1 MGTQSQTTSVFMSV
15 SRLRS
20 CWIGRTSHSTS
31 TEHKGA
37 SATVS
42 WGYRWLRAN
51 PGENKQDQ
59 LLRRGHPDSLS
70 PEQQNQWILCSKFRT
85 LVEQLSRY
93 PTWALCSQILMRS
106 NEQAWQDWRK
116 KAHHSPPSS
125 RSPVQ
130 CASWSRVDSM
140 PSRATNLWEAEERLR
155 KENAKER
162 SCICSEISC
171 QNPAIPPSLHNK
183 PWTACRSCQRTHS
196 KRKQNHSGTSSHKAT
211 PFTLRTEIG
220 PANSIIKT
228 PLGHSA
234 EVQASG
240 QCASISLN
248 GFCSPAYHGTQS
260 SPSMPGVYEQ
270 I

>member
-1 MGTQSQTTSVFMSV
+1 MSV

-20 CWIGRTSHSTS
+20 CWTGRTSHSTN

-37 SATVS
+37 SATAS

-59 LLRRGHPDSLS
+59 LLCRGHPDSLF
-70 PEQQNQWILCSKFRT
+70 PEQQNQWIPCFKFRT
-85 LVEQLSRY
+85 LLEQLSRY
-93 PTWALCSQILMRS
+93 PTWALCSQILTSS
-106 NEQAWQDWRK
+106 NEQARQDWRK
-116 KAHHSPPSS
+116 KAHHSLPSN
-125 RSPVQ
+125 RSPGWDVAALSSVPP
-130 CASWSRVDSM
+130 CWNRVDSM
-140 PSRATNLWEAEERLR
+140 PSLATNLWEAEERLR

-162 SCICSEISC
+162 FCICSEISC
-171 QNPAIPPSLHNK
+171 QNPAIPPSLYNK
-183 PWTACRSCQRTHS
+183 PWTACRSCQMTHS
-196 KRKQNHSGTSSHKAT
+196 KRKQNYSGTSSHKAT
-211 PFTLRTEIG
+211 AFTLRTEIG
-220 PANSIIKT
+220 PASSIIKT

-248 GFCSPAYHGTQS
+248 GFCSPAYYRTQR

>member
-155 KENAKER
+155 KKER
-162 SCICSEISC
+162 IKMDKTRFRILAFAAQLSQSCG
-171 QNPAIPPSLHNK
+171 NSLCKLVNG
-183 PWTACRSCQRTHS
+183 CRWRVI
-196 KRKQNHSGTSSHKAT
+196 RARDWNW
-211 PFTLRTEIG
+211 L
-220 PANSIIKT
+220 
-228 PLGHSA
+228 
-234 EVQASG
+234 
-240 QCASISLN
+240 
-248 GFCSPAYHGTQS
+248 
-260 SPSMPGVYEQ
+260 
-270 I
+270 

>member
-37 SATVS
+37 SAIVS

-116 KAHHSPPSS
+116 KAHHSPPSGW
-125 RSPVQ
+125 SPGWNAAALSSVPPGAGWTQ
-130 CASWSRVDSM
+130 CHHELPISGRQKKG
-140 PSRATNLWEAEERLR
+140 WEKKMLR
-155 KENAKER
+155 KGSVYALKLVAR
-162 SCICSEISC
+162 IQQYHLVYII
-171 QNPAIPPSLHNK
+171 NPGQHAEAARRHILRGSRITLARLHTK
-183 PWTACRSCQRTHS
+183 LHPL
-196 KRKQNHSGTSSHKAT
+196 
-211 PFTLRTEIG
+211 PFALR
-220 PANSIIKT
+220 
-228 PLGHSA
+228 
-234 EVQASG
+234 
-240 QCASISLN
+240 
-248 GFCSPAYHGTQS
+248 
-260 SPSMPGVYEQ
+260 
-270 I
+270 